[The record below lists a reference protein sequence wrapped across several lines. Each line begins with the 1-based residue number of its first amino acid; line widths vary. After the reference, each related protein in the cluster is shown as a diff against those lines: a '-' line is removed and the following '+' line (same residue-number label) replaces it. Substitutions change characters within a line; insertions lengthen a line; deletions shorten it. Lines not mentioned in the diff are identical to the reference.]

1 MEKHV
6 LKIKSDGICPMYATE
21 GAAGF
26 DLYCNNEE
34 TIIAKPN
41 QVVKV
46 PTGLRMQI
54 PEGYFGAIYPRSSA
68 GIKMR
73 VKLANS
79 TGIIDSD
86 YRGEV
91 ILFLINEGEKDLEIN
106 KGDRLVQMIIQP
118 YLRVEI
124 EEVEELTE
132 TTRGEGGIGSTGK

>member
-6 LKIKSDGICPMYATE
+6 LKIVSQSILPKYQTPGS
-21 GAAGF
+21 AGF
-26 DLYCNNEE
+26 DLYCNNQE
-34 TIIAKPN
+34 TIIAKPH
-41 QVVKV
+41 QLVKV

-91 ILFLINEGEKDLEIN
+91 ILFLINEGEKDLEIK

-124 EEVEELTE
+124 EEVDDLDQTD
-132 TTRGEGGIGSTGK
+132 RGEGGLGSTGR

>member
-1 MEKHV
+1 MQKQV
-6 LKIKSDGICPMYATE
+6 LKIVSDYKCPQYATD
-21 GAAGF
+21 GSAGF

-41 QVVKV
+41 ELVKI
-46 PTGLRMQI
+46 PTGLKMQI

-68 GIKMR
+68 GIKLR
-73 VKLANS
+73 VRLANS

-91 ILFLINEGEKDLEIN
+91 ILFLVNEGDKDLEIN

-118 YLRVEI
+118 YLRVQI
-124 EEVEELTE
+124 KEVDELSQTD
-132 TTRGEGGIGSTGK
+132 RGEGGIGSTGK

>member
-1 MEKHV
+1 MAE
-6 LKIKSDGICPMYATE
+6 GRCPEYGTA

-26 DLYCNNEE
+26 DLYCNNQEA
-34 TIIAKPN
+34 IIAKPN
-41 QVVKV
+41 QVVKI
-46 PTGLRMQI
+46 PTGLKMQI

-68 GIKMR
+68 GIKLR

-86 YRGEV
+86 YRGEI
-91 ILFLINEGEKDLEIN
+91 ILFLINESEEDLVIN

-124 EEVEELTE
+124 EEVDELSETE
-132 TTRGEGGIGSTGK
+132 RGEGGIGSTGK

>member
-1 MEKHV
+1 MEKRI
-6 LKIKSDGICPMYATE
+6 LKIKSEGTCPVYATD
-21 GAAGF
+21 GSAGV
-26 DLYCNNEE
+26 DLYCNNQE

-46 PTGLRMQI
+46 PTGLKMQI

-91 ILFLINEGEKDLEIN
+91 ILFLINEGDKDLEIK

-124 EEVEELTE
+124 QEVDELTE
-132 TTRGEGGIGSTGK
+132 TLRGEGGIGSTGK